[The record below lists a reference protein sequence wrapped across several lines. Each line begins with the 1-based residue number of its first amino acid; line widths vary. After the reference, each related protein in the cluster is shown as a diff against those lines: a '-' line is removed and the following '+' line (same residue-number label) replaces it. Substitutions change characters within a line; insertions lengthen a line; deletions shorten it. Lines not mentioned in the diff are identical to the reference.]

1 MLLYL
6 VDTYNYDRGAFYNR
20 RGSMVAVTAEIRERG
35 QNAEDKAQAAVLCL
49 VLPIHSR
56 QTVIIF

>member
-6 VDTYNYDRGAFYNR
+6 LDTYNYDRGAFYNR
-20 RGSMVAVTAEIRERG
+20 RGSMVAVTDEIRERG
-35 QNAEDKAQAAVLCL
+35 QNAEGKVQTAVSYL